1 MNVTAHLE
9 RMGQAFVLNIDAS
22 IALFPDEV
30 HNATPES
37 LQQLGIKLANQLCA
51 QLESTLPTALARK
64 PK

>member
-9 RMGQAFVLNIDAS
+9 RMGQAFVLSIDAN

-37 LQQLGIKLANQLCA
+37 LQQLSVKLTNQLCA
-51 QLESTLPTALARK
+51 QLESTLPTTLARK